1 MSGRKA
7 KSLRRANPKK
17 PGSVSARI
25 LPRKTTPMS
34 GTWSRGLAAAGLMTG
49 ALVPLAAGTAWAL
62 PEGGTVASGSATVSN
77 PTASSMRVDQGS
89 DRLIMDWTRF
99 NIAAN
104 ESVRFQQPSAAS
116 IALNR
121 VGAMPTTSSKA
132 R

>member
-1 MSGRKA
+1 R
-7 KSLRRANPKK
+7 L
-17 PGSVSARI
+17 
-25 LPRKTTPMS
+25 T
-34 GTWSRGLAAAGLMTG
+34 AGGVMTG
-49 ALVPLAAGTAWAL
+49 GLLPVVPTSALALRQGGNVTAGAATISTPTGT
-62 PEGGTVASGSATVSN
+62 
-77 PTASSMRVDQGS
+77 SMRVDQTT

-121 VGAMPTTSSKA
+121 VLGPEPSAVFRSLSPNGPIVLINP